1 MTTRKNS
8 TKIVLEEA
16 NLLVP
21 QVKSKRLASLAKQG
35 PKTDC
40 FEKSRGLID
49 GNATIELAQE
59 ISVLLKNA
67 VLMINC
73 KIDEIKK
80 HYPPG
85 KQNKLFAI
93 RYGDLEKLKQ
103 RRLKEIF
110 ELLDIEKPPK
120 FNLIAESDYFGVRVS
135 HTD

>member
-1 MTTRKNS
+1 MTIPKNS
-8 TKIVLEEA
+8 TKIILTEA

-35 PKTDC
+35 LKTDC

-49 GNATIELAQE
+49 KNATIESAQE
-59 ISVLLKNA
+59 VSVLLKNA
-67 VLMINC
+67 VLTVNRR
-73 KIDEIKK
+73 IDEIKK
-80 HYPPG
+80 RYPSG
-85 KQNKLFAI
+85 KQDKLFAI
-93 RYGDLEKLKQ
+93 RYGDLEKLRQ

-120 FNLIAESDYFGVRVS
+120 FNLIAELDYFGVRVS

>member
-1 MTTRKNS
+1 MTTHKNS
-8 TKIVLEEA
+8 TKIVLTEA
-16 NLLVP
+16 SILVP
-21 QVKSKRLASLAKQG
+21 QVKSKRLTSLAKQEL
-35 PKTDC
+35 KTQR
-40 FEKSRGLID
+40 FEKSRDLTD
-49 GNATIELAQE
+49 GNTTIESAQE

-67 VLMINC
+67 VLTINRR
-73 KIDEIKK
+73 IDEIKK

-110 ELLDIEKPPK
+110 ELLDIAKPPK
-120 FNLIAESDYFGVRVS
+120 FNLIAELDYFGVRVS

>member
-1 MTTRKNS
+1 MITHKNS
-8 TKIVLEEA
+8 TKIVLTEA

-35 PKTDC
+35 LKTDH
-40 FEKSRGLID
+40 FDKSRDLTD
-49 GNATIELAQE
+49 GNETIESAQE

-67 VLMINC
+67 VLTINRR
-73 KIDEIKK
+73 IDEIKK
-80 HYPPG
+80 RYPSG
-85 KQNKLFAI
+85 KQDKLFAI

-120 FNLIAESDYFGVRVS
+120 FKLIAELDYFGIRVS

>member
-8 TKIVLEEA
+8 TKIVITEA
-16 NLLVP
+16 SILVP
-21 QVKSKRLASLAKQG
+21 QVKSTRLTSLAKRKT
-35 PKTDC
+35 KTDS
-40 FEKSRGLID
+40 FEKSRSLTD

-67 VLMINC
+67 VLTINRR
-73 KIDEIKK
+73 IDEIKK

-85 KQNKLFAI
+85 KQNMLFTI

-110 ELLDIEKPPK
+110 ELLDIDKPPK
-120 FNLIAESDYFGVRVS
+120 FKLIDELDYFGVRVS
-135 HTD
+135 HTN